1 MALLYDATLT
11 PSKMTL
17 VRGWL
22 SERTWFE
29 GEGKVSK
36 LGAYRF
42 DDPDGEVGMEAFL
55 VQAAKGP
62 VLHVPMTYR
71 GSPLTGADEFLIGT
85 TEHSVLGTRWVYDAC
100 GDPVWA
106 SALASTVLTGG
117 TEAEQVIEEEGSGC
131 CTRPPRGCGE
141 ADRRASRSPV
151 LDAVPLATRARP
163 RSSAPAISSSWWC
176 ASVGAEVATPYTL
189 TGRWDGGEAVLAGVR
204 RVNE

>member
-117 TEAEQVIEEEGSGC
+117 TEAEQVIEEEGERVLHPSSARVRGSGSAGE
-131 CTRPPRGCGE
+131 PP
-141 ADRRASRSPV
+141 PV
-151 LDAVPLATRARP
+151 LDAVAPRDAGATTVVRAGDLELVVVRV
-163 RSSAPAISSSWWC
+163 C
-176 ASVGAEVATPYTL
+176 GAEVATPYTL